1 MEGILVL
8 RRDHIG
14 YILNI
19 HVHFYFSLY
28 TLIRFTYRANL
39 TNLVYSD
46 VEQGSFHPNCKSY
59 AGMTCEMVKGEK
71 LGGWILWGNL
81 SMLNVSLCIC
91 KNNIT
96 LLNEIAKLISL

>member
-1 MEGILVL
+1 MLDKLPHRNILKIKHNKRWIHHLRKQTPFSPHLRTCKGKTRNRRIKKEVYFKTVNFMTPMEGILVL

-39 TNLVYSD
+39 TNLV
-46 VEQGSFHPNCKSY
+46 
-59 AGMTCEMVKGEK
+59 
-71 LGGWILWGNL
+71 
-81 SMLNVSLCIC
+81 
-91 KNNIT
+91 
-96 LLNEIAKLISL
+96 